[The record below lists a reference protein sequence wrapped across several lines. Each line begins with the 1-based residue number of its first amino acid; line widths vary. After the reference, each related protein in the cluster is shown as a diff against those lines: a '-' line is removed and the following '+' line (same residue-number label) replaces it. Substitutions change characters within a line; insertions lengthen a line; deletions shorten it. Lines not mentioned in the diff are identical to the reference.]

1 MAGPRRFPMLVPI
14 TTDDPEREI
23 NEAAWKVLEG
33 WHKPFL
39 TLWGTQCPF
48 TFMNRGRAYRTRI
61 PGASLPGIEHKVYG
75 AGHYI
80 QEDFGPEI
88 AADMIAFIE
97 AFPVP

>member
-1 MAGPRRFPMLVPI
+1 
-14 TTDDPEREI
+14 
-23 NEAAWKVLEG
+23 
-33 WHKPFL
+33 
-39 TLWGTQCPF
+39 
-48 TFMNRGRAYRTRI
+48 MNQGRSYRTRI